1 MWLKFRKIEKYNAI
15 KLEKKK
21 YFDLGKKKEL
31 STIVIWKRK
40 RGVHLFCRAPSTFS
54 WIKRKRLSAQE
65 RVNRYLVNTRN
76 NQTTGTAFRIL
87 FFIEHF
93 ESLRPKESKRLL
105 RKKNLELYSF
115 SHDIRDILLETFK
128 QKAESLKI
136 LLVYHNFY
144 FFFFCPPFNKSEF
157 SSIRWDSKRENFTR

>member
-1 MWLKFRKIEKYNAI
+1 MLIKRLCFFTYIFHDKYNVMIKFRKRKKYNAI

-21 YFDLGKKKEL
+21 KILWSRKKKKKEL

-40 RGVHLFCRAPSTFS
+40 RGVHLFYGAPSTFS

-93 ESLRPKESKRLL
+93 ESLRPKESKEKSRIIFLFL
-105 RKKNLELYSF
+105 
-115 SHDIRDILLETFK
+115 FK
-128 QKAESLKI
+128 
-136 LLVYHNFY
+136 YTRFY
-144 FFFFCPPFNKSEF
+144 
-157 SSIRWDSKRENFTR
+157 